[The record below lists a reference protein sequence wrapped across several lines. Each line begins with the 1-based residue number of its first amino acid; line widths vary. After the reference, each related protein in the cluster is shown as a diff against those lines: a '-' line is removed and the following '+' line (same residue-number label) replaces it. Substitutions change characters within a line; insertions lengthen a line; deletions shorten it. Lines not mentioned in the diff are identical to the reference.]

1 MISLDLNLEPS
12 SRPPSTSL
20 CFPSL
25 LISPLWASFSS
36 SVEYQEE
43 LCTPT
48 PHAQFQDC
56 THARHSTST
65 ILSSQKSS
73 LTDLTL
79 LMSGKLRWTPEQWR
93 QMKIP
98 SL

>member
-1 MISLDLNLEPS
+1 MLP
-12 SRPPSTSL
+12 
-20 CFPSL
+20 L
-25 LISPLWASFSS
+25 L
-36 SVEYQEE
+36 
-43 LCTPT
+43 
-48 PHAQFQDC
+48 PHAQFQESAHVC
-56 THARHSTST
+56 QSTST

-93 QMKIP
+93 QMKTP